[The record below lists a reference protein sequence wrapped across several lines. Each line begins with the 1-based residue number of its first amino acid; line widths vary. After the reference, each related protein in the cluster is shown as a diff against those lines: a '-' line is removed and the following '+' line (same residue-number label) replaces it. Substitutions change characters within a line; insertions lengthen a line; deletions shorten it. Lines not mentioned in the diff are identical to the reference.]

1 MVIMKLQKIQ
11 SKTKRRI
18 NYSYYID
25 VLINIVIYGGIFYIT
40 TKLFISAIKI
50 IIKMITTI

>member
-1 MVIMKLQKIQ
+1 MKPIKKQ
-11 SKTKRRI
+11 SKIKSRI

-25 VLINIVIYGGIFYIT
+25 VLINLVIYGGIFYIS

>member
-1 MVIMKLQKIQ
+1 MKLQKEQ
-11 SKTKRRI
+11 SKIKSRI
-18 NYSYYID
+18 NYNYYID
-25 VLINIVIYGGIFYIT
+25 VLINIVIYGGIFYIS

>member
-1 MVIMKLQKIQ
+1 MKLQKDQ
-11 SKTKRRI
+11 SKIKSRI

-25 VLINIVIYGGIFYIT
+25 VLINIVIYGSIFYIT

>member
-1 MVIMKLQKIQ
+1 MKLQKEQ
-11 SKTKRRI
+11 SKIKSRI

-25 VLINIVIYGGIFYIT
+25 VLINMVIYGGIFYISI
-40 TKLFISAIKI
+40 KLFISAIKI

>member
-1 MVIMKLQKIQ
+1 MKLKKDQ
-11 SKTKRRI
+11 SKIKSRI

-25 VLINIVIYGGIFYIT
+25 VLINIMVYGGIFFIT

>member
-1 MVIMKLQKIQ
+1 MKLQKDQ
-11 SKTKRRI
+11 SKIKSRI

-25 VLINIVIYGGIFYIT
+25 VFINIAVYSIILYLSI
-40 TKLFISAIKI
+40 KLFVWFIKL